1 MQLYISEEAI
11 VGDIQDKFQKYYPFL
26 KLQFLLKPHLK
37 KQFTP
42 DTEDISPET
51 LIEKITMRSRFGW
64 LDISPNRT
72 IEEVERDFNHIFGL
86 HVQILQQSGSS
97 WKTVADA
104 GNTTLNGLND
114 AGKSSRN
121 KLYR

>member
-37 KQFTP
+37 RQHTP
-42 DTEDISPET
+42 DSEDISPET

-64 LDISPNRT
+64 LDISADRT
-72 IEEVERDFNHIFGL
+72 IEEVEKDFNRIFGL
-86 HVQILQQSGSS
+86 HVQILQKKGSS
-97 WKTVADA
+97 WRTVTDP
-104 GNTTLNGLND
+104 GNTTLNGLNSE
-114 AGKSSRN
+114 GKAAKN
-121 KLYR
+121 QFH